1 MLGFSKRT
9 LSFKLIFGG
18 SLLVIIPLVVV
29 GLFAVNKT
37 SKALIGQ
44 YQNQSIQMAK
54 NLADMTESTLISEM
68 TLAKQLSV
76 GNLVVRSASRVTKAG
91 ELMSADVIER
101 ANSYLAMSIEQI
113 GENYETILVTDLKGN
128 VFADAHEGAYHGQS
142 YGELASFKAAL
153 QGAIAISKPYLSET
167 AGEPVAP
174 VIAPIM
180 DNKGQ
185 TAGALVL
192 VLKMAPIARK
202 FHSVELGK
210 TGYPFLVNKDGV
222 ILVHPVDKHVL
233 NLNISNL
240 KGMESIAKNM
250 VAGKSGIEE
259 YEFEGQDKIAGYS
272 PVALTGWSVG
282 ITQEKS
288 ELLSGAIEIR
298 TVVMFVAAGFLV
310 LAVVALFLFARSIAK
325 PIDNIVTQLNA
336 GSDEVTDAAKQ
347 ISSSSQQLAE
357 GAATQA
363 ASIEE
368 TSSSL
373 EEMSS
378 MTRQNA
384 DNAGQADA
392 VMQETRSIINKASS
406 SMSQL
411 TASMQEITHTS
422 EETQKIVKTIDE
434 IAFQTNL
441 LALNAAVEAA
451 RAGEAGAGFAVV
463 ADEVRNLAIRAAE
476 AARNTSDL
484 IEGSVLRIKEGSE
497 LVETSNTAFN
507 EVADST
513 SRVAE
518 LISEIAA
525 ASKEQAQGIEQV
537 NNAVSDMDK
546 ITQQN
551 AAGSEESASAAEE
564 MSAQSEMMKS
574 IIGELVS
581 VIEGSS
587 KRSFDA
593 PTEGHVVKPAPKK
606 MKKAHRGQTGGGYS
620 PVNPV
625 SGPAGAEMAAEEII
639 PFADMED
646 EFKDF

>member
-1 MLGFSKRT
+1 MLGFSNRT

-18 SLLVIIPLVVV
+18 ALLVIIPLVVV

-37 SKALIGQ
+37 SNVLIDQ
-44 YQNQSIQMAK
+44 YRNQSIQMAH
-54 NLADMTESTLISEM
+54 NLADMTESTLRGEM
-68 TLAKQLSV
+68 TLARQLSV
-76 GNLVVRSASRVTKAG
+76 GNLVVRSASRVSKAG
-91 ELMSADVIER
+91 ELMSADVIHR
-101 ANSYLAMSIEQI
+101 ANDYLAMSINQI
-113 GENYETILVTDLKGN
+113 GENYETILITDLKGN
-128 VFADAHEGAYHGQS
+128 VFSDAHEGAYHGQS
-142 YGELASFKAAL
+142 YADLPSFKSAI
-153 QGAIAISKPYLSET
+153 QGSIAISDPYMSET
-167 AGEPVAP
+167 AGGSVAP
-174 VIAPIM
+174 VIAPIS
-180 DNKGQ
+180 DRGK
-185 TAGALVL
+185 TVGALIL
-192 VLKMAPIARK
+192 VMKMAPIADK
-202 FHSVELGK
+202 LHSVELGE
-210 TGYPFLVNKDGV
+210 TGYSFMVDKDGLV
-222 ILVHPVDKHVL
+222 IVHPTEEHELK
-233 NLNISNL
+233 LNIASL
-240 KGMESIAKNM
+240 EGMESISKNM
-250 VAGKSGIEE
+250 VAGQSGIED
-259 YEFEGQDKIAGYS
+259 YTFEGLEKIAGYS
-272 PVALTGWSVG
+272 PVPLTGWSVG

-288 ELLSGAIEIR
+288 ELLAGALEIQYI
-298 TVVMFVAAGFLV
+298 VMLVAAGFLL
-310 LAVVALFLFARSIAK
+310 LAVVALFLFARSIAR
-325 PIDNIVTQLNA
+325 PIDNIVNQLNA
-336 GSDEVTDAAKQ
+336 GSDEVTDAARQ
-347 ISSSSQQLAE
+347 ISASSQQLAE
-357 GAATQA
+357 GAANQA

-392 VMQETRSIINKASS
+392 VMQETRGIITKANG
-406 SMSQL
+406 SMNQL

-484 IEGSVLRIKEGSE
+484 IEGSVLKIKEGSE

-574 IIGELVS
+574 IIGELVTI
-581 VIEGSS
+581 IEGAS
-587 KRSFDA
+587 KRSPAA
-593 PTEGHVVKPAPKK
+593 PTDSPAPKQSV
-606 MKKAHRGQTGGGYS
+606 KKIEKGRSEQTGEGRQ
-620 PVNPV
+620 PPNPT
-625 SGPAGAEMAAEEII
+625 PASTDMAAEDII

>member
-18 SLLVIIPLVVV
+18 ALLVITPLVVV

-44 YQNQSIQMAK
+44 YHNQSIQMAH
-54 NLADMTESTLISEM
+54 NLADMTESTLSSDM
-68 TLAKQLSV
+68 TLARQLSV
-76 GNLVVRSASRVTKAG
+76 GNLVVRSASRVAKAG

-101 ANSYLAMSIEQI
+101 ANGYLTMSIQQI
-113 GENYETILVTDLKGN
+113 GENYETILITDLKGK
-128 VFADAHEGAYHGQS
+128 VFSDAHEGTYHGQS
-142 YGELASFKAAL
+142 FAELPSFQAAL
-153 QGAIAISKPYLSET
+153 QGAIAISDPYISET

-174 VIAPIM
+174 VIAPIIEK
-180 DNKGQ
+180 DKVVG
-185 TAGALVL
+185 TLVL
-192 VLKMAPIARK
+192 VMKMAPIAKK

-210 TGYPFLVNKDGV
+210 TGYPFMVNQDGL
-222 ILVHPVDKHVL
+222 IIVHPVDKHVL
-233 NLNISNL
+233 NLNISSL
-240 KGMESIAKNM
+240 KGMESISKNM
-250 VAGKSGIEE
+250 VAGRSGIEE
-259 YEFEGQDKIAGYS
+259 YEFEGLDKLAGYA
-272 PVALTGWSVG
+272 PVNLTGWSVG

-288 ELLSGAIEIR
+288 ELLAGALEIQYIV
-298 TVVMFVAAGFLV
+298 TLVAAGFLL

-325 PIDNIVTQLNA
+325 PIDHIVNQLNA

-392 VMQETRSIINKASS
+392 VMQETRGIITKASG
-406 SMSQL
+406 SMNQL

-484 IEGSVLRIKEGSE
+484 IEGSVMKIKEGSE

-507 EVADST
+507 EVAEST

-574 IIGELVS
+574 IIGELVTI
-581 VIEGSS
+581 IEGAS
-587 KRSFDA
+587 KRSPKA
-593 PTEGHVVKPAPKK
+593 KAEPPAPKQTVQK
-606 MKKAHRGQTGGGYS
+606 METDRPEQTGGGQQ
-620 PVNPV
+620 PANPA
-625 SGPAGAEMAAEEII
+625 PAVTEMAAEDII

>member
-18 SLLVIIPLVVV
+18 ALLVIIPLVVV

-37 SKALIGQ
+37 SKALIKQ
-44 YQNQSIQMAK
+44 YQNQSIQMAHS
-54 NLADMTESTLISEM
+54 LAEMTESTLRSEM
-68 TLAKQLSV
+68 TLARQLSV
-76 GNLVVRSASRVTKAG
+76 GNLVVRSASRVAQAG

-101 ANSYLAMSIEQI
+101 ANGYLAMSIKQI
-113 GENYETILVTDLKGN
+113 GENYESILITDLKGI
-128 VFADAHEGAYHGQS
+128 VFSDSNEGAYHGQS
-142 YGELASFKAAL
+142 FADQPSFKAAMN
-153 QGAIAISKPYLSET
+153 GDIAITDPYMSEK
-167 AGEPVAP
+167 AGEAVAP
-174 VIAPIM
+174 VIAPVT
-180 DNKGQ
+180 DKGK
-185 TAGALVL
+185 TVGALVL
-192 VLKMAPIARK
+192 VMKMAPIANK
-202 FHSVELGK
+202 FDSVELGK
-210 TGYPFLVNKDGV
+210 TGYPFMINNEGLL
-222 ILVHPVDKHVL
+222 IVHPVDKHELEL
-233 NLNISNL
+233 NLNSLN
-240 KGMESIAKNM
+240 GMESISKNM
-250 VAGKSGIEE
+250 IAGQSGIEE
-259 YEFEGQDKIAGYS
+259 YEFESLDKIAGYS
-272 PVALTGWSVG
+272 PIPLTGWSVG
-282 ITQEKS
+282 ITQVKS
-288 ELLSGAIEIR
+288 ELLAGALEIQNI
-298 TVVMFVAAGFLV
+298 VMMVAAVFLLLSV
-310 LAVVALFLFARSIAK
+310 FALFLFARSIAR
-325 PIDNIVTQLNA
+325 PIDNIVNQLNA

-392 VMQETRSIINKASS
+392 VMQETKGIITKASS
-406 SMSQL
+406 SMNQL

-484 IEGSVLRIKEGSE
+484 IEGSVLKIKEGSE

-525 ASKEQAQGIEQV
+525 ASKEQALGIEQV

-574 IIGELVS
+574 IIGELVTI
-581 VIEGSS
+581 IEGAS
-587 KRSFDA
+587 KRSPKALADTTSSKQ
-593 PTEGHVVKPAPKK
+593 PVKKVETGRVEQTSGGHQPANPAP
-606 MKKAHRGQTGGGYS
+606 AT
-620 PVNPV
+620 
-625 SGPAGAEMAAEEII
+625 AEVAVEDII